1 MNPAQ
6 SVRKAAAAAGDSAVA
21 DQLPAGVCAATTN
34 AVFQLAVGY
43 CRPSADD
50 PLVMHS
56 NCSSTLIR
64 SKSGQHIVVDTLTPW
79 HRAEMLE
86 GELRSLLPNSKHF

>member
-1 MNPAQ
+1 MEQTVTTACDSPPVDPIATSTN
-6 SVRKAAAAAGDSAVA
+6 SVF
-21 DQLPAGVCAATTN
+21 T
-34 AVFQLAVGY
+34 LAVGY
-43 CRPSADD
+43 CRPSADN

-79 HRAEMLE
+79 HRT
-86 GELRSLLPNSKHF
+86 ELLNGNRVPFECSAHTFDPMTPFRS